1 MSIFSRMRKSRQ
13 QAKEHNAKLAELEKK
28 EEGEK
33 VPYRHV
39 PTHAATD
46 AIASAPP
53 SWREADRQKIQEQN
67 RRRSAMAASGHH
79 MNMPGVP
86 RVGSS
91 LSHVSYPTDKNA
103 TPMVRLPR
111 AYSYTGVSPYS
122 ASYSRDAL
130 HSMPDVGSQFTA
142 YAVSAKG
149 KEAVCHCHCHCPRR
163 RRRLLLR
170 LRAIL
175 IRRMLTSFF
184 QRLEGSE
191 SSSGSTSSQD
201 DLEIRLAHPPVVRPP
216 PPPTAT
222 ETTGRRPR
230 PGHRRPSD
238 SSIERIAMANSA
250 KGATRD
256 SRPPT
261 SMRGFASIAPIVN
274 APTPILRTYTHPQ
287 VDLLS
292 AQQRSEN
299 SLPGSISTS
308 LNTSATT
315 LTSTSTPQ
323 STDRNPSPEQTAAIS
338 GRPSKERK
346 AAKVTRFTELE
357 RIESGAVAMAA
368 ANPTN
373 EPQLTMVPTP
383 GAGASAGAGSVSA
396 PIPSP
401 LVKQSIVINV
411 FPEEDSVPEPE
422 PAKKSKRFSKSGSKL
437 AKKSRWASSKT
448 PALAV

>member
-13 QAKEHNAKLAELEKK
+13 QAKEHNAKIAEQEKK
-28 EEGEK
+28 ETEK
-33 VPYRHV
+33 TPYKHV

-79 MNMPGVP
+79 MNMPGAP

-91 LSHVSYPTDKNA
+91 LSHVSYPTDKSA

-122 ASYSRDAL
+122 ASYSREIAG
-130 HSMPDVGSQFTA
+130 SMPDVGSQFTA
-142 YAVSAKG
+142 YAASAKG
-149 KEAVCHCHCHCPRR
+149 KEAVRVSVSGYN
-163 RRRLLLR
+163 
-170 LRAIL
+170 
-175 IRRMLTSFF
+175 TSRTSPTSS
-184 QRLEGSE
+184 QEESE

-201 DLEIRLAHPPVVRPP
+201 DLEMRLARPPVVRAP
-216 PPPTAT
+216 PPPTAA
-222 ETTGRRPR
+222 ERGRRPR

-250 KGATRD
+250 KGAARD

-261 SMRGFASIAPIVN
+261 SMRGFGSIASIAPIVN

-292 AQQRSEN
+292 SQQKSET
-299 SLPGSISTS
+299 SLPSTLNAS

-315 LTSTSTPQ
+315 LTSTSTPA
-323 STDRNPSPEQTAAIS
+323 STDRNPSPEHNGKT
-338 GRPSKERK
+338 SKERK

-357 RIESGAVAMAA
+357 RIESGAEALTAA
-368 ANPTN
+368 TPKS
-373 EPQLTMVPTP
+373 EPQPAVTPAPIVTAAVP
-383 GAGASAGAGSVSA
+383 AAVNA
-396 PIPSP
+396 PIPAP
-401 LVKQSIVINV
+401 VPAPVVKQSIVINV
-411 FPEEDSVPEPE
+411 FPEEDSVPQPE
-422 PAKKSKRFSKSGSKL
+422 STKKSKRFSKSGGKL
-437 AKKSRWASSKT
+437 SKKSLWASSKA
-448 PALAV
+448 PAVTV

>member
-1 MSIFSRMRKSRQ
+1 MSIFSRMKKSRQ
-13 QAKEHNAKLAELEKK
+13 QAKEHNAKLAEQEKK
-28 EEGEK
+28 EVEK
-33 VPYRHV
+33 TPYKHV

-53 SWREADRQKIQEQN
+53 SWREDDRQKIQEQH

-79 MNMPGVP
+79 MNMPGAP

-91 LSHVSYPTDKNA
+91 LSHVSYPTDKSA

-122 ASYSRDAL
+122 ASYSREMAY
-130 HSMPDVGSQFTA
+130 SMPDVGSQFAA
-142 YAVSAKG
+142 YAASAKG
-149 KEAVCHCHCHCPRR
+149 KEVVRVSVTGYN
-163 RRRLLLR
+163 
-170 LRAIL
+170 
-175 IRRMLTSFF
+175 TSRTSPTSS
-184 QRLEGSE
+184 QEESE

-201 DLEIRLAHPPVVRPP
+201 DLEMRLARPPVVRAP

-222 ETTGRRPR
+222 ERAGRRPR

-261 SMRGFASIAPIVN
+261 SMRGFGSIASIAPIVN

-292 AQQRSEN
+292 SQQKSES
-299 SLPGSISTS
+299 SLPGSLNAS

-315 LTSTSTPQ
+315 LVSTSTPA
-323 STDRNPSPEQTAAIS
+323 STDRNHSPEHN
-338 GRPSKERK
+338 SKTSKDRK

-357 RIESGAVAMAA
+357 RIESGAEALAA
-368 ANPTN
+368 ATPES
-373 EPQLTMVPTP
+373 EPQPVTAPTP
-383 GAGASAGAGSVSA
+383 VAA
-396 PIPSP
+396 PIPDP
-401 LVKQSIVINV
+401 VPAPVVKQSIIINV

-422 PAKKSKRFSKSGSKL
+422 STKKSKRFSKSSSKL
-437 AKKSRWASSKT
+437 SKKSRWASSKA
-448 PALAV
+448 PAVTV

>member
-1 MSIFSRMRKSRQ
+1 MSIFSRMKKSRQ
-13 QAKEHNAKLAELEKK
+13 QAKEHNAKLAEQEKK
-28 EEGEK
+28 EVEK
-33 VPYRHV
+33 TPYRHV
-39 PTHAATD
+39 PTHAASD

-91 LSHVSYPTDKNA
+91 LSHVSYPTDKSA

-122 ASYSRDAL
+122 ASYGRDVV

-142 YAVSAKG
+142 YAASAKG
-149 KEAVCHCHCHCPRR
+149 KEAVRVSVSGYN
-163 RRRLLLR
+163 
-170 LRAIL
+170 
-175 IRRMLTSFF
+175 TSRTSPTSS
-184 QRLEGSE
+184 QEESE

-201 DLEIRLAHPPVVRPP
+201 DLEMRLARPPVVRAPP
-216 PPPTAT
+216 PPSAA
-222 ETTGRRPR
+222 EMAGRRPR

-250 KGATRD
+250 KGARD

-261 SMRGFASIAPIVN
+261 SMRGFGSIAPIVN
-274 APTPILRTYTHPQ
+274 LPTPILRTFTHPQ

-292 AQQRSEN
+292 SQQKSES
-299 SLPGSISTS
+299 SLPSSLNAS

-315 LTSTSTPQ
+315 LTSTSTPP
-323 STDRNPSPEQTAAIS
+323 STDRNPSPEQNGKS
-338 GRPSKERK
+338 SKERK
-346 AAKVTRFTELE
+346 TAKVTRFTELE
-357 RIESGAVAMAA
+357 RIESGAEALVAAKLKSEPQPAVVTPVPVAAPAPAPAA
-368 ANPTN
+368 AP
-373 EPQLTMVPTP
+373 
-383 GAGASAGAGSVSA
+383 A
-396 PIPSP
+396 PV
-401 LVKQSIVINV
+401 VKQSIVINV

-422 PAKKSKRFSKSGSKL
+422 STKKSKRFSKSGSKL
-437 AKKSRWASSKT
+437 TKKSRWASSKA
-448 PALAV
+448 PAVTV